1 MAPRGEDAEVSE
13 GGAPPQ
19 PPTNLEVTDWD
30 ATVVKLKWK
39 APLEDG
45 GSPITFYILE
55 FKSKTDADWQAGPK
69 VKPAKSLAG
78 AVDGL
83 TSGLKYEFRVVAENR
98 AGKSRPSEPTLPLLV
113 KAQKAAPRIC
123 RQTLQEDKAVK
134 VNQQLDLTVPVEG
147 EPAPECWWLKDGQD
161 LSATDSLKCSSG
173 PGNAAKLLFIPAK
186 RCHQGRY
193 TLKAKNKWGEDS
205 ADIEINVFGKPT
217 IPTGPLVVS
226 EVTKKSCRLQW
237 KPSDDNGGSPILQ
250 YEVEKMDESMG
261 SWLPVG
267 NTKGLS
273 LDVRNLVEGR
283 NYKFLVRSVNKDGD
297 SPDLETP
304 DFITAKNAFNAPGK
318 PGKPKPSNWGPN
330 WAELVWAVP
339 EDDGGA
345 EISEYKVE
353 MRDVDKRAWNEIGRC
368 REAAFTAEKCGIEAG
383 HEYVFR
389 ITAYNAGG
397 ESEASDSSSPIEAK
411 ERFVKPHLD
420 KDNLGKEK
428 ELVAGQL
435 LKLEALV
442 TAEPPAKIN
451 WFLPNGDAILH
462 DGDRI
467 IIDASTPNISSLM
480 FKNVE
485 RSHTGNFK
493 ILAKNSQGEDEHEI
507 RITIKSPPSRPT
519 GVLEASKVTPTGCH
533 LTWAKPKDDG
543 GVPIVGYTIEK
554 KDVERDY
561 WSKSGQLA
569 GKMAT
574 IMKSLEFDVTDLKEN
589 FVYVFRV
596 MAFNA
601 LGESE
606 PLMSLIPVVA
616 KHELDPP
623 NQPYNITIVDYDKKW
638 VKLEWTVPPGPKP
651 TKYIIEKVETFL
663 IPKDEPEEV
672 EQELGGDEEGF
683 IPKPSAPKPSG
694 ELVGARKEQEYVEY
708 STGWMHA
715 GTTDD
720 DMPEIKLTDLQEGYR
735 YEFRV
740 KAVNKAGA
748 SLPSESTPEIV
759 AKQRKQK
766 PVIDRYGM
774 PKEFSLPRGENL
786 VLKVKVQGEPIT
798 EKAWFWGKREIKPS
812 GSVNIENSDYASKI
826 TVFCLERADT
836 GTFSFRAENDHGS
849 AEASIEVTVT
859 VHPQRPKG
867 PMRIDDIHAEGCT
880 ASWSAPDDD
889 GGSPITHYIVE
900 KVQGTG
906 ENWMPCGRVSATET
920 TCKIVGLTP
929 LKEYRLQVK
938 AVNSMGES
946 EGLVCVDGFVTE
958 NPFQAPGA
966 PGKPELNDWDVDH
979 FEMKWAEPRNN
990 GGSRILGYEL
1000 EARLWKDPIWFKAG
1014 EVRMQIERGLVEGV
1028 ELGQSYAVRVR
1039 ARNAAGFGHWSIESD
1054 QLVCR
1059 HRALKPRVKFEISG
1073 RELVLKEG
1081 DTLTVFAEIAAEP
1094 AAEDIQW
1101 FISDRVLGNEPGT
1114 GILIDNSKP
1123 HRSKLQKDS
1132 VSRKDCGILICEA
1145 TNMHGKHKA
1154 SVQLTVHSR
1163 PSCPE
1168 DRLVVSNID
1177 SSGCHLSWQAAR
1189 DDGGLPVEYLVEK
1202 FIVASDTWM
1211 RQGQTS
1217 STELTVNDLEA
1228 GKEYGFRVFA
1238 VNEIG
1243 ESEPLTASKTI
1254 IAKNPFT
1261 VSLPPSAP
1269 EVIEWNERS
1278 MTIKWKAPIDDGGA
1292 PITAYHIEARTV
1304 GGSGGEWQAWEMVE
1318 GATTRVTLQK
1328 LQRGQE
1334 YQFRVTAVNKAGKSE
1349 PGHPSRPKL
1358 AKETDLLPYIEL
1370 KGLRDVTVSVNER
1383 VKFDLPIYGE
1393 PPPTVVWSRGD
1404 EPIDQLGDKSIQV
1417 TTTDTHTKI
1426 VFTSV
1431 RKCHEGVYS
1440 VIIANRS
1447 GQDAAKVAIK
1457 VLDRPAAPES
1467 PMKTSVEGSVCN
1479 LLWKKVKED
1488 GGAPIEHYQIEKVDE
1503 ERGGWAA
1510 CGHTKE
1516 NTYAVRGLLPG
1527 RSYRFRV
1534 CAVNRIGDSDFLTS
1548 EPVSVTD
1555 GEDSLVRSL

>member
-1 MAPRGEDAEVSE
+1 MAPRGEDAEAGSSE
-13 GGAPPQ
+13 GGAPPAT
-19 PPTNLEVTDWD
+19 PTNLEVTDWD
-30 ATVVKLKWK
+30 ATTVRLKWK
-39 APLEDG
+39 APADEG
-45 GSPITFYILE
+45 GSPISSYCLE
-55 FKSKTDADWQAGPK
+55 FKSKADSEWQPGPK
-69 VKPAKSLAG
+69 VKPAKNLAG

-83 TSGLKYEFRVVAENR
+83 STGLKYEFRVVAENR
-98 AGKSRPSEPTLPLLV
+98 GGKSRPSEPTLPLLV
-113 KAQKAAPRIC
+113 KAQKAAPAIC
-123 RQTLQEDKAVK
+123 RKTLQDERSVK
-134 VNQQLDLTVPVEG
+134 VNQQLDLSVPVEG
-147 EPAPECWWLKDGQD
+147 EPAPECWWLKDGKE
-161 LSATDSLKCSSG
+161 LSSCDSLKCSSG
-173 PGNAAKLLFIPAK
+173 PGNLAKLLLIPAK

-205 ADIEINVFGKPT
+205 AEVDINIYGKPT
-217 IPTGPLVVS
+217 IPGGPLVVS

-250 YEVEKMDESMG
+250 YEVEKLDESMG

-283 NYKFLVRSVNKDGD
+283 RYKFLVRAVNKDGD
-297 SPDLETP
+297 SPDLETE
-304 DFITAKNAFNAPGK
+304 DFVVAKNAFSPPSQ
-318 PGKPKPSNWGPN
+318 PGKPKPTNWGPA
-330 WAELVWAVP
+330 WAELSWSVP
-339 EDDGGA
+339 EDNGGA
-345 EISEYKVE
+345 EITEYKVE
-353 MRDVDKRAWNEIGRC
+353 MRDVDRRAWNEIGRC
-368 REAAFTAEKCGIEAG
+368 REPNFTAEKCGIETG

-389 ITAYNAGG
+389 VTAFNAGG
-397 ESEASDSSSPIEAK
+397 ESEVSDSSSPIEAK

-420 KDNLGKEK
+420 KEQLGKER

-435 LKLEALV
+435 LKIEATV
-442 TAEPPAKIN
+442 VAEPPAKIS
-451 WFLPNGDAILH
+451 WYLPNGDVILH
-462 DGDRI
+462 DGERI
-467 IIDASTPNISSLM
+467 IIDATTKNISSLM

-493 ILAKNSQGEDEHEI
+493 VIAKNSQGEDEHEI

-519 GVLEASKVTPTGCH
+519 GVLEVSKVTPNGCH
-533 LTWAKPKDDG
+533 LTWEKPKDDG

-561 WSKSGQLA
+561 WSKCGQLS

-574 IMKSLEFDVTDLKEN
+574 IMKTLEFDVNDLKEH

-596 MAFNA
+596 MAFNS

-606 PLMSLIPVVA
+606 PLMSLIPTVA

-623 NQPYNITIVDYDKKW
+623 NQPYNITVVDYDKKW
-638 VKLEWTVPPGPKP
+638 VKLEWTVPPGPRP
-651 TKYIIEKVETFL
+651 TKYIVEKVETFL
-663 IPKDEPEEV
+663 IPKDEPE
-672 EQELGGDEEGF
+672 DEEHEQGESDEAF
-683 IPKPSAPKPSG
+683 VAKPPVPKPVTEPG
-694 ELVGARKEQEYVEY
+694 VRKEQEYVEY

-740 KAVNKAGA
+740 KAANKAGC
-748 SLPSESTPEIV
+748 SLPSESTNEII

-766 PVIDRYGM
+766 PVIERTAM
-774 PKEFSLPRGENL
+774 PKQLSLSRGENL

-798 EKAWFWGKREIKPS
+798 EKAWFWGKREIKSS

-836 GTFSFRAENDHGS
+836 GTFTFKAENDHGS
-849 AEASIEVTVT
+849 AEAGIEVTVM
-859 VHPQRPKG
+859 VPPQKPKG
-867 PMRIDDIHAEGCT
+867 PMRIDDVHAEGCT

-906 ENWMPCGRVSATET
+906 ENWMPCGRVVAPET
-920 TCKIVGLTP
+920 SCKVVGLTP
-929 LKEYRLQVK
+929 EKEYRLQVK

-966 PGKPELNDWDVDH
+966 PGKPELYDWDVDH

-1000 EARLWKDPIWFKAG
+1000 EARLWKDPMWFRAG
-1014 EVRMQIERGLVEGV
+1014 EVRMQMERGIVEGV

-1039 ARNAAGFGHWSIESD
+1039 AKNAAGCGHWSIESD

-1059 HRALKPRVKFEISG
+1059 HRALKPRVKIEVAA

-1081 DTLTVFAEIAAEP
+1081 ETLTVFADIAAEP
-1094 AAEDIQW
+1094 AAEDIKW
-1101 FISDRVLGNEPGT
+1101 FISDRELVDEKGT

-1145 TNMHGKHKA
+1145 SNMHGNHKA
-1154 SVQLTVHSR
+1154 SIQLIIHGK
-1163 PSCPE
+1163 PSSPE
-1168 DRLVVSNID
+1168 DRLLVSNVH
-1177 SSGCHLSWQAAR
+1177 SSGCRLSWQAAR

-1202 FIVASDTWM
+1202 LIVVSDSWV
-1211 RQGQTS
+1211 RQGLTS
-1217 STELTVNDLEA
+1217 ATELTVGDLEP

-1238 VNEIG
+1238 LNEIG
-1243 ESEPLTASKTI
+1243 ESEPLATNKTI
-1254 IAKNPFT
+1254 VAKDPFT

-1269 EVIEWNERS
+1269 EVIDWNERS

-1292 PITAYHIEARTV
+1292 PITGYHIEARTV
-1304 GGSGGEWQAWEMVE
+1304 GGGEWQAWEMVD
-1318 GATTRVTLQK
+1318 GATTRVSLQK

-1334 YQFRVTAVNKAGKSE
+1334 YQFRVIAVNRAGKSE

-1370 KGLRDVTVSVNER
+1370 KGLRDVTASVNDR
-1383 VKFDLPIYGE
+1383 VKFDLPIFGE
-1393 PPPTVVWSRGD
+1393 PAPTVVWAKGD
-1404 EPIDQLGDKSIQV
+1404 TPVEELGDKSIVV
-1417 TTTDTHTKI
+1417 TTTDTHTKLVI
-1426 VFTSV
+1426 NSLK
-1431 RKCHEGVYS
+1431 KCHEGTYHVTIS
-1440 VIIANRS
+1440 NRS

-1457 VLDRPAAPES
+1457 VLDRPAAPEA
-1467 PMKTSVEGSVCN
+1467 PMKTTVEGSVCN

-1488 GGAPIEHYQIEKVDE
+1488 GGSPIEHYQIEKMDD
-1503 ERGGWAA
+1503 ERGSWCA
-1510 CGHTKE
+1510 CGHTKD
-1516 NTYAVRGLLPG
+1516 NSYAVRGLLPG
-1527 RSYRFRV
+1527 RIYRFRI
-1534 CAVNRIGDSDFLTS
+1534 CAVNKIGDSDFLTS
-1548 EPVSVTD
+1548 DPVSVSEA
-1555 GEDSLVRSL
+1555 EDSLVRSL